1 MSAKPSTFTNT
12 APTSETADFI
22 PYTLDKTGTPSDK
35 TMSLRQLFTAL
46 NLLTTITDIDSDS
59 GDYIA
64 VYQANGTVAKK
75 ITVDNYFKGIQDVYI
90 PVSAMW
96 PRTTSGPATLAKTEL
111 ATNKANIQSL
121 DFDAST
127 IEYAQFIWKLPRQ
140 YDGSTITFVPD
151 WTAASGSGD
160 VIWQIS
166 ARAYAN
172 DDALDQASGTAQTST
187 DTLITANDQHE
198 GPASSAITIAGS
210 PAGGQ
215 LIIVEVSR
223 KASDAGDTLAVDAKL
238 LGITLR
244 IGVNKKASA

>member
-1 MSAKPSTFTNT
+1 
-12 APTSETADFI
+12 
-22 PYTLDKTGTPSDK
+22 
-35 TMSLRQLFTAL
+35 MSLRELFTSL

-75 ITVDNYFKGIQDVYI
+75 ITVDNLYKGIMDVYI
-90 PVSAMW
+90 PASAMW
-96 PRTTSGPATLAKTEL
+96 PRTTSGCATLAKTEL
-111 ATNKANIQSL
+111 STNKINIQSL

-127 IEYAQFIWKLPRQ
+127 AEYAQFIWKLPRQ

-160 VIWQIS
+160 VIWKLS
-166 ARAYAN
+166 GRAYAN
-172 DDALDQASGTAQTST
+172 DDALDQAQGTAQSST

-198 GPASSAITIAGS
+198 GPASSAITLGGS

-215 LIIVEVSR
+215 LVLFEVYR
-223 KASDAGDTLAVDAKL
+223 DAAAGGDTLGVDAKL
-238 LGITLR
+238 LGVTLR
-244 IGVNKKASA
+244 IGINKKASA